1 MRAFVY
7 INHAWGKSFFLLL
20 RAFVPSCLR
29 VILHIHTKA
38 RRHEGIGNK
47 GFTRRTKDTEGE
59 EFRA

>member
-20 RAFVPSCLR
+20 RAFVL
-29 VILHIHTKA
+29 LHIHTKA
-38 RRHEGIGNK
+38 PRHEGIGNK

-59 EFRA
+59 KFRA